1 LKEKNAK
8 FFEHIYPLNE
18 KISHAP
24 INDNKIDETH
34 IKEVRR
40 SKKQMKETFFL
51 NDFFTY
57 LVDKD
62 PVTYS

>member
-34 IKEVRR
+34 IEEVRG
-40 SKKQMKETFFL
+40 SKKQMKETFF
-51 NDFFTY
+51 
-57 LVDKD
+57 
-62 PVTYS
+62 